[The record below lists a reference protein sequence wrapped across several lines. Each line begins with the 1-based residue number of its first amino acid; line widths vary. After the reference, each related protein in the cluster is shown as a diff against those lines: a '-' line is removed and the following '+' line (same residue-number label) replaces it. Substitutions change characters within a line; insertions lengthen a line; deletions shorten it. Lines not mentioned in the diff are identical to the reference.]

1 MTLPKRS
8 SRILEKAQ
16 QRVSGMQTIDPNL
29 DFGSSNNLQNM
40 LQQIEQLR
48 AKLNTHNT
56 ALAVIDASRTDIE
69 QLEKSLSV
77 LCENMLMSVAGRYGK
92 DSAEYVKAGGVR
104 KSDRI
109 RKGTITRIKTGAEQP
124 TVKSDATTIV

>member
-16 QRVSGMQTIDPNL
+16 QRVSGMQTIDPTL
-29 DFGSSNNLQNM
+29 DFGNFNSLQNM

-109 RKGTITRIKTGAEQP
+109 RKGINTRIKTGAEQ
-124 TVKSDATTIV
+124 TAVKSDAIT

>member
-1 MTLPKRS
+1 MALLKRS

-16 QRVSGMQTIDPNL
+16 QRVSGMQAIDPNL
-29 DFGSSNNLQNM
+29 DFGNSTNLQTM
-40 LQQIEQLR
+40 REQIEQLR
-48 AKLNTHNT
+48 AKLNSHNT
-56 ALAVIDASRTDIE
+56 ALAVIDASKTDIK

-92 DSAEYVKAGGVR
+92 ESTEYVQAGGVL

-109 RKGTITRIKTGAEQP
+109 RKGTITRIKSGVDKPPVEPVETA
-124 TVKSDATTIV
+124 